1 LRKGISKI
9 EDLGKGISKIKDLVA
24 VGLPLIIIGIVAW
37 WIWVNWE
44 KIRPKSIE
52 EMQDITY
59 SSLLRDLERLQGY
72 PATELQKQ
80 GLREAAGLAGAYGVT
95 YYGYP

>member
-1 LRKGISKI
+1 MRKGISKI

-44 KIRPKSIE
+44 RIRPKTIE
-52 EMQDITY
+52 EMQKINYDA
-59 SSLLRDLERLQGY
+59 LLRDLEKLQGS

-80 GLREAAGLAGAYGVT
+80 GLREAAGLAGAHGVT